1 MGKRGSLGDETGI
14 SAMENAQLISLSR
27 QIALQR
33 QMDVVA
39 NNMANINTNGFKAEN
54 LLIEEYKM
62 PVARDRDFAWNDQI
76 LSYTEDWATVHDTT
90 PGAIEQTGKATGN
103 ITYSRLK
110 VSAGGALAGTLQ
122 QNESATPAAG
132 PLKLVEPPAS
142 TEPRRVFGE

>member
-1 MGKRGSLGDETGI
+1 MTGTGTASSARELKVGIGLGVVVTGDVQCDSEMQISGQVNGDVRCKVLFVEAGGQIRGNIWSEQVRISGTVEGNIETGD
-14 SAMENAQLISLSR
+14 L
-27 QIALQR
+27 
-33 QMDVVA
+33 
-39 NNMANINTNGFKAEN
+39 
-54 LLIEEYKM
+54 
-62 PVARDRDFAWNDQI
+62 
-76 LSYTEDWATVHDTT
+76 
-90 PGAIEQTGKATGN
+90 AIEQTGKATGN